1 MERAALQTFGYLQDV
16 VSSPA
21 PGSYRL
27 DQDSGGNPVYVNF
40 DLETGAVGSDL
51 DIPLGVGRFPTT
63 QFSQHYG
70 YDWAQ
75 HPLWFGSFWE
85 KLGALMTLTDSTA
98 YFVGQSVGEQLNIG
112 VGTSLGY
119 NTVFDDEMNAYLGG
133 IIADDMTLYAGRW
146 DEVGQKY
153 TPPSIALREPQGDVI
168 EPGLN
173 NFTLKLYSAIYG
185 LAYLPAGFD
194 PRFIDATAVYL
205 DGEATQYNHNDP
217 TISEHRF
224 ADPIGGKVYVAYS
237 NNYGEYDA
245 VKIAAGAVIVDR
257 AQAMAD
263 EWAEATGDRRNEIER
278 QLSEVRDILDVLR
291 NLNHIYGG
299 STLGL

>member
-1 MERAALQTFGYLQDV
+1 MQTFGYLQDV

-27 DQDSGGNPVYVNF
+27 EEVSPGKSAYVNF
-40 DLETGAVGSDL
+40 DLETGAEGSEL

-98 YFVGQSVGEQLNIG
+98 YFVNQSVGEQLNIG

-119 NTVFDDEMNAYLGG
+119 NTVFDDEMNAFLGG
-133 IIADDMTLYAGRW
+133 IIADEMSLYSGQW

-153 TPPSIALREPQGDVI
+153 VPPSVSLRTGDANAVAV

-173 NFTLKLYSAIYG
+173 NFTLKLYAAVYG

-205 DGEATQYNHNDP
+205 DGEATQYAHNDP
-217 TISEHRF
+217 TIEEHRF
-224 ADPIGGKVYVAYS
+224 EDPIGGKVYVAYS

-245 VKIAAGAVIVDR
+245 VKISSGAVLIDR
-257 AQAMAD
+257 AQALAD
-263 EWAEATGDRRNEIER
+263 SWQEATGSERLDIER
-278 QLSEVRDILDVLR
+278 QMSELREILDVLR
-291 NLNHIYGG
+291 NLNHIYGA